1 MRIVLLKAQEINGK
15 PFPLGQK
22 LDVTPELFATLD
34 AEIYTGQWPPNVKK
48 GSKTKLKTDFFKP
61 KNIK

>member
-15 PFPLGQK
+15 PFPVGQK
-22 LDVTPELFATLD
+22 LDVTPELFATLES
-34 AEIYTGQWPPNVKK
+34 AEVYTGVWPPKLTR
-48 GSKTKLKTDFFKP
+48 KTKMKTDFFKP